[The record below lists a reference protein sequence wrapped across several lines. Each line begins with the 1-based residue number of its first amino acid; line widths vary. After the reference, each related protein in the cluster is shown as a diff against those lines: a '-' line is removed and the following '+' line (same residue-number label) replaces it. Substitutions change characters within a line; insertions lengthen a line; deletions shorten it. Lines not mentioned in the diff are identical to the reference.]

1 MGLEVTLITS
11 QQPNEEDFP
20 LPKGVRRVV
29 IPPFDP
35 FDWESRSAHVR
46 RLAEVA
52 REVELVVDHAWADP
66 MVLFDVLAI
75 QSAGAKVLL
84 HTHSVFSM
92 TLLKREL
99 HDRFQC
105 LPDVAAMADGVV
117 ALTPADA
124 CYWRQFSPRVFET
137 RNPIDVADVPLNA
150 LGGRTM
156 LWVGRNSPEKRPMD
170 AIKAV
175 MWIGDRVPGAKLIIM
190 GGGFEHE
197 AEMNWL
203 KNVEYVGYHQDT
215 EEIFRQADVFLCTSE
230 YEGFSLTMA
239 EAQARGAAPEH
250 DALQT
255 ALTVLQRKVVMA
267 GRV

>member
-1 MGLEVTLITS
+1 M
-11 QQPNEEDFP
+11 
-20 LPKGVRRVV
+20 
-29 IPPFDP
+29 
-35 FDWESRSAHVR
+35 
-46 RLAEVA
+46 
-52 REVELVVDHAWADP
+52 VDHAWADP

-215 EEIFRQADVFLCTSE
+215 EEIFRQADIFLCTSE

-239 EAQARGAAPEH
+239 EAQARGIPCVTYDMPVSADFTGRRACGRA
-250 DALQT
+250 DGGCGRAGKSGGGL
-255 ALTVLQRKVVMA
+255 AA
-267 GRV
+267 GRIAPGGIGAGGAQERGAPLH

>member
-1 MGLEVTLITS
+1 
-11 QQPNEEDFP
+11 
-20 LPKGVRRVV
+20 
-29 IPPFDP
+29 
-35 FDWESRSAHVR
+35 
-46 RLAEVA
+46 
-52 REVELVVDHAWADP
+52 
-66 MVLFDVLAI
+66 
-75 QSAGAKVLL
+75 
-84 HTHSVFSM
+84 M

-175 MWIGDRVPGAKLIIM
+175 MWIGDRVPGGK
-190 GGGFEHE
+190 
-197 AEMNWL
+197 
-203 KNVEYVGYHQDT
+203 
-215 EEIFRQADVFLCTSE
+215 ADHH
-230 YEGFSLTMA
+230 GRRIR
-239 EAQARGAAPEH
+239 ARGGNELAEERGIRRISSGYGGNFP
-250 DALQT
+250 
-255 ALTVLQRKVVMA
+255 A
-267 GRV
+267 GGYFPLHERV